1 MKVDMSPEAVS
12 RRLNMMEQLWELS
25 VALMDSKSLDGIQL
39 SSRPRRTLAIQDSI
53 RQVLIE
59 DWDPI
64 GVRGVPEASDEYD
77 AYIGRLYRILF
88 DRRPI
93 DELVNC
99 LEQIEREEICVS
111 TSEQVRRWVA
121 GKLLALMVILN

>member
-1 MKVDMSPEAVS
+1 MQVDMSPEAVS
-12 RRLNMMEQLWELS
+12 RRLNMMGQLWELS

-39 SSRPRRTLAIQDSI
+39 SSGRRRALAIQDSI

-77 AYIGRLYRILF
+77 SYIARLYRILIGSRSIPEIV
-88 DRRPI
+88 D
-93 DELVNC
+93 C
-99 LEQIEREEICVS
+99 LARIEREEMGVA
-111 TSEQVRRWVA
+111 TSGDVRGRVA
-121 GKLLALMVILN
+121 EKLLGLNVALN